1 MFKHTLERLAESQN
15 TIREAV
21 GTQVH
26 DLVYSSTNTD
36 KSMAT
41 SAFKFQ
47 RRNESRQTLHSI
59 VEPLGDLDLNL
70 DNAAYESYDREDE
83 FIAEFIKQS
92 KKAVRQWKAKM
103 SSNLVFP
110 RFLSEMS
117 TLLTHQFKEQIFDQK
132 LSLLGALYLEKI
144 IRKLKAFLQYLS
156 ERPQPNII
164 EDLVEI
170 A

>member
-1 MFKHTLERLAESQN
+1 M
-15 TIREAV
+15 
-21 GTQVH
+21 
-26 DLVYSSTNTD
+26 Y
-36 KSMAT
+36 
-41 SAFKFQ
+41 
-47 RRNESRQTLHSI
+47 SI

-110 RFLSEMS
+110 RFLAEMS
-117 TLLTHQFKEQIFDQK
+117 TLLTQQFKEQIFDQK